1 MKHLLGMGH
10 SGRYLNKDRMC
21 TIVQM
26 ANLYENDNRYRLLN
40 SYKAAMHSAKP
51 FSWIISFNPIDHT

>member
-10 SGRYLNKDRMC
+10 SGRCLNKDRMY

-26 ANLYENDNRYRLLN
+26 ANPFENDNRYHLLN
-40 SYKAAMHSAKP
+40 TYKAVMHSAKP
-51 FSWIISFNPIDHT
+51 FSWIIYFNPIDHT